1 MIFYEIPYLLI
12 IFIFLGVLGNLNMN
26 VDTIVIVLVIAYVL
40 FEAFWFSML
49 QISKK
54 ELLSK
59 NNVDHQGVKKAW
71 NSMYL
76 CGLLRVA
83 AITVALFF
91 ALKDEAFKI
100 SNGSFFDMLCG
111 WINGIFKF
119 CISVLCSIVTWQ
131 VGASIAD
138 ERNSYNKGK
147 IVVFNIIQILVGAL
161 VSVGVLIEW

>member
-76 CGLLRVA
+76 CALLRVST
-83 AITVALFF
+83 ITFALFF
-91 ALKDEAFKI
+91 SLMAEAAKI
-100 SNGSFFDMLCG
+100 SDGSFFAMLGG
-111 WINGIFKF
+111 WFNGAIKCF
-119 CISVLCSIVTWQ
+119 IAVLCSIVSWW
-131 VGASIAD
+131 VGVLIAE

-147 IVVFNIIQILVGAL
+147 IVLFNIIQILVGAL
-161 VSVGVLIEW
+161 VSVGFMLTR